1 MISIGKLKEYRIQ
14 AGLTQLE
21 LANMIE
27 VTPRYIAFLEAGDR
41 KPSLETAE
49 KIANVFKTTV
59 DDIFLTKKCTKCS

>member
-1 MISIGKLKEYRIQ
+1 MINIGKLKEYRMQ

-27 VTPRYIAFLEAGDR
+27 VTPRYIAFLESGDR

-59 DDIFLTKKCTKCS
+59 DDIFLSKKCTNCT

>member
-1 MISIGKLKEYRIQ
+1 MINIGKLKEYRLK

-21 LANMIE
+21 LANKVE
-27 VTPRYIAFLEAGDR
+27 VTQRYIAFLESGDR

-59 DDIFLTKKCTKCS
+59 DDIFLSKKCTKCT

>member
-1 MISIGKLKEYRIQ
+1 MISIGKLREYRIQ

-59 DDIFLTKKCTKCS
+59 DDIFLSKKCTKCS